1 MSKSFLV
8 STSARRYNDITFRKV
23 AGMLQQVT
31 IKTEDR
37 KVLKPLLKSAIEN
50 EKKMVQL
57 GLERTRA
64 SLKEFEQKYQM
75 SSAEF
80 ERRLHASEIVETVE
94 FSEWRMEIGMLK
106 LLERQYRALED
117 AELD

>member
-1 MSKSFLV
+1 
-8 STSARRYNDITFRKV
+8 
-23 AGMLQQVT
+23 MLQQVT
-31 IKTEDR
+31 VRTDDR
-37 KVLKPLLKSAIEN
+37 KTLKPLLMSALEN
-50 EKKMVQL
+50 EKKMVLL

-64 SLKEFEQKYQM
+64 RLAEFEQTYEM

-80 ERRLHASEIVETVE
+80 ERRLHASEIAETVD

-106 LLERQYRALED
+106 LLERQYKALED

>member
-1 MSKSFLV
+1 M
-8 STSARRYNDITFRKV
+8 
-23 AGMLQQVT
+23 
-31 IKTEDR
+31 
-37 KVLKPLLKSAIEN
+37 VL
-50 EKKMVQL
+50 L

-64 SLKEFEQKYQM
+64 RLAEFEQTYGM

-80 ERRLHASEIVETVE
+80 ERHLHASEIAETVD

-106 LLERQYRALED
+106 LLERQYKALED